1 MLSTS
6 ASLPV
11 GIVRDNPVPYYAQLA
26 AILRGKIENG
36 DWRPHDR
43 LPSEA
48 ELEHTYGV
56 SRTVVRQA
64 LSLLDTEGFLHRRKG
79 KGTFVAERKLT
90 AALLQTLTSFY
101 DEMAARG
108 HPPVSRILTLER
120 EAATRD
126 IALLLSLAANTW
138 IIKLRRLRFVDG
150 EPLVLSTTYIPYD
163 LCPGLLEEDL
173 TRSSL
178 YGLIERKYGLE
189 IVSGVRHI
197 EAIPA
202 PKDEARMLR
211 IKAGAPLLVV
221 SSTTYLRSGRA
232 IEFSIAKHRADRTR
246 FEAHLLRGRPGA
258 ALQLEGRHLE
268 RGLVAP
274 GGDL

>member
-1 MLSTS
+1 MNIASTS
-6 ASLPV
+6 VPV
-11 GIVRDNPVPYYAQLA
+11 GIVRDNPIPYYAQLA

-36 DWRPHDR
+36 EWRPHDR
-43 LPSEA
+43 LPSES
-48 ELEHTYGV
+48 ELERTYGV

-64 LSLLDTEGFLHRRKG
+64 LGLLSTEGLLHSRKG

-101 DEMAARG
+101 DEMSARG

-126 IALLLSLAANTW
+126 IASVLGLANNAW
-138 IIKLRRLRFVDG
+138 IIKLRRLRFVNG
-150 EPLVLSTTYIPYD
+150 EPLVLSTSYIPYD

-173 TRSSL
+173 SQSSL

-197 EAIPA
+197 EAVPA
-202 PKDEARMLR
+202 PKDEARMLQ

-221 SSTTYLRSGRA
+221 RSTTYLRSGRA
-232 IEFSIAKHRADRTR
+232 IEFSIAKHRADRSR

-258 ALQLEGRHLE
+258 TLQLDGRHTE
-268 RGLVAP
+268 RGLVKP